1 MNILNKHINTRAT
14 LSIIS
19 ACMLG
24 GVVASCAS
32 DDGNYDYHDVNELT
46 ISGIEKQYTV
56 EQFSQLSI
64 KPEIKGSI
72 SYDES
77 EYDFLWY
84 VYKEQA
90 RAGEKAD
97 TLART
102 CNLDVE
108 VSKAPGSDY
117 RLVFEALN
125 RNTGRRAMSIAD
137 FSVINSYSDGLAI
150 LSDVEGMSQV
160 SFINSLG
167 KVTEDA
173 YELVNGRKAGRGPI
187 GIFLAGR
194 NSNSDQ
200 MIVVSTEDSA
210 FCCNNIDFTYKMNY
224 SKLFFFP
231 STPGRLEGV
240 LHGNGNDEYVVVDG
254 KVYTRTIFVWSGAA
268 DTCPKFPASVP
279 FRNRMLPFNFF
290 NDNATVYFYDPVERC
305 FLFVDWNQPVR
316 VSEGYGTSVWDANNV
331 GMDMLWGVSVPNSD
345 GHGRIRCV
353 MKADNG
359 DCYILSG
366 MKDGGFDWETFQ
378 QWLFINSTGKLKV
391 GSDIANSSSFAL
403 SSLDPD
409 FLYYTTGSK
418 VMCIS
423 ALTGNTISET
433 SVSGGNVDFM
443 KFDPTDNT
451 KLYVGVSDGSKKA
464 KSGSLHVF
472 KMESN
477 GQLTLQATYANIFG
491 KIVDLDTNTSRK

>member
-210 FCCNNIDFTYKMNY
+210 
-224 SKLFFFP
+224 
-231 STPGRLEGV
+231 
-240 LHGNGNDEYVVVDG
+240 
-254 KVYTRTIFVWSGAA
+254 
-268 DTCPKFPASVP
+268 
-279 FRNRMLPFNFF
+279 
-290 NDNATVYFYDPVERC
+290 ER
-305 FLFVDWNQPVR
+305 
-316 VSEGYGTSVWDANNV
+316 
-331 GMDMLWGVSVPNSD
+331 
-345 GHGRIRCV
+345 
-353 MKADNG
+353 
-359 DCYILSG
+359 
-366 MKDGGFDWETFQ
+366 
-378 QWLFINSTGKLKV
+378 
-391 GSDIANSSSFAL
+391 
-403 SSLDPD
+403 
-409 FLYYTTGSK
+409 
-418 VMCIS
+418 
-423 ALTGNTISET
+423 
-433 SVSGGNVDFM
+433 
-443 KFDPTDNT
+443 
-451 KLYVGVSDGSKKA
+451 
-464 KSGSLHVF
+464 
-472 KMESN
+472 
-477 GQLTLQATYANIFG
+477 
-491 KIVDLDTNTSRK
+491 